1 LVLDVSYDGG
11 ALFAV
16 QTELWLNLPTLERL
30 ASLPV
35 SMSVSLA
42 HFRGRVR
49 TDDDDD
55 EDDDDHA
62 CLSSRHRLLV

>member
-16 QTELWLNLPTLERL
+16 QTELWLNLPTLARL

-49 TDDDDD
+49 TGDDDEEDDGDDDDD
-55 EDDDDHA
+55 DDSD
-62 CLSSRHRLLV
+62 R

>member
-1 LVLDVSYDGG
+1 MLDVSYDGG

-16 QTELWLNLPTLERL
+16 QTELWLNLPTLARL

-49 TDDDDD
+49 IDD
-55 EDDDDHA
+55 EDDDG
-62 CLSSRHRLLV
+62 